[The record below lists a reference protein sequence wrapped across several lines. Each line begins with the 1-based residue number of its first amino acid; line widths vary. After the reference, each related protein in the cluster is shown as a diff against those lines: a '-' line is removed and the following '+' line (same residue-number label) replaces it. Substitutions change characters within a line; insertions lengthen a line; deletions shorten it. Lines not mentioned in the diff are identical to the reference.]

1 MRHFWGAI
9 FNQYHASSI
18 FLSFIHEIFLPDIE
32 DLSVPIVCFP
42 EAAEPHIVQKPGEPT
57 ALPCIVSLKKI
68 SQLFHR
74 FFFKYCQIVNKNS

>member
-1 MRHFWGAI
+1 MHLQF
-9 FNQYHASSI
+9 

-57 ALPCIVSLKKI
+57 ALPCIVSLKKNI
-68 SQLFHR
+68 ATFSPI
-74 FFFKYCQIVNKNS
+74 FF